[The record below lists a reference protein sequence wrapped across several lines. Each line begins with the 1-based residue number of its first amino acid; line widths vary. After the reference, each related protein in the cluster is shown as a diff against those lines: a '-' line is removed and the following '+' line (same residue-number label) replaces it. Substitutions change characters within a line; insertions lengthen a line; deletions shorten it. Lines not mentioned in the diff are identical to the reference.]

1 MDQPGQTREPASPEK
16 GRGSTSKIANSLVA
30 LSSAAVLTVYAA
42 GYVRTRS
49 AAARFAVVE
58 AAADRRTDVPTAA
71 PPPAAPPRD
80 VVDARRAEPAAS
92 AQKSAVP
99 RSDANVSRSGIA
111 SPEPS
116 PVQAA
121 DSTPSAPGAAPAE
134 QPTAPPPLALITD
147 PAPADAD
154 SVKAEAPAPPAARE
168 SKFKDGTY
176 KGWGYSR
183 HGDIEAAVVIQD
195 GRVVSAEITQC
206 LTRYSCSVIDT
217 LPPQVLS
224 RQNAFVDLISGATES
239 ANAYSNAIFRA
250 LVASQ
255 K

>member
-1 MDQPGQTREPASPEK
+1 MDQPGQTSEAGSPQK
-16 GRGSTSKIANSLVA
+16 GRGSSSKIANSLVA

-42 GYVRTRS
+42 GYLRTRS

-58 AAADRRTDVPTAA
+58 AAADRKADVPIAA

-80 VVDARRAEPAAS
+80 VVDARPVETAAVV
-92 AQKSAVP
+92 AT
-99 RSDANVSRSGIA
+99 
-111 SPEPS
+111 S
-116 PVQAA
+116 PV
-121 DSTPSAPGAAPAE
+121 PKR
-134 QPTAPPPLALITD
+134 D
-147 PAPADAD
+147 PAPAVAD
-154 SVKAEAPAPPAARE
+154 SAKAEPPAPPAARE

-206 LTRYSCSVIDT
+206 LTRYSCSVIDA
-217 LPPQVLS
+217 LPPQVIS

>member
-1 MDQPGQTREPASPEK
+1 
-16 GRGSTSKIANSLVA
+16 
-30 LSSAAVLTVYAA
+30 
-42 GYVRTRS
+42 
-49 AAARFAVVE
+49 
-58 AAADRRTDVPTAA
+58 
-71 PPPAAPPRD
+71 
-80 VVDARRAEPAAS
+80 
-92 AQKSAVP
+92 
-99 RSDANVSRSGIA
+99 
-111 SPEPS
+111 
-116 PVQAA
+116 VQVA
-121 DSTPSAPGAAPAE
+121 DSTPSTPGAAPAE
-134 QPTAPPPLALITD
+134 EPTAPPSPPPTTD
-147 PAPADAD
+147 PAPAVAD
-154 SVKAEAPAPPAARE
+154 SAKAEPPAPPAARE

-206 LTRYSCSVIDT
+206 LTRYSCSVIDA
-217 LPPQVLS
+217 LPPQVIS